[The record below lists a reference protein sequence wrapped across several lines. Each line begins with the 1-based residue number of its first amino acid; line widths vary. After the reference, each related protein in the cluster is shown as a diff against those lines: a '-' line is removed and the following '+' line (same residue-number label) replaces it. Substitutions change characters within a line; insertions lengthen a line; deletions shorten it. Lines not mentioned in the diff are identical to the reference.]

1 MADGHSL
8 YQSSYR
14 ESGLG
19 IGPVISRPALLP
31 FEKQLIRTLGISE
44 DEYRAF
50 AAEVQRR
57 GAVRPAEYALIPVIQ
72 NTVVGELTVLQF
84 VALNIGLA
92 VVGAGVSYLLTPKPK
107 APKGPDPVTRLE
119 LESIRGGNR
128 VYCFSCFR
136 YDSRAS

>member
-8 YQSSYR
+8 YQSPYR

-50 AAEVQRR
+50 VAEVQRR
-57 GAVRPAEYALIPVIQ
+57 GAVRPAEYALIPDIQ
-72 NTVVGELTVLQF
+72 CTGVETVAALKVGQFIALQ
-84 VALNIGLA
+84 IGLA
-92 VVGAGVSYLLTPKPK
+92 VVGAGVSYAAYSKT
-107 APKGPDPVTRLE
+107 
-119 LESIRGGNR
+119 
-128 VYCFSCFR
+128 
-136 YDSRAS
+136 